1 MYLPFK
7 RPYFFPPWLFPFV
20 SGHLLYAHAL
30 AHALVCACSHRCKT
44 TVLFCSVLFS
54 DWGIPANA
62 ANLLADRVAGWISCT
77 FLQSRRLCP
86 ICMALTLSNK
96 IIIILST
103 EGFV

>member
-1 MYLPFK
+1 MNLPFK

-20 SGHLLYAHAL
+20 WGHLLYAHAL
-30 AHALVCACSHRCKT
+30 AHCKT

-86 ICMALTLSNK
+86 ICMAL
-96 IIIILST
+96 
-103 EGFV
+103 